1 MLSKF
6 SFEHTSERYIRVTLR
21 DAKRHKTCGKY
32 QNITEFLPSAQSP
45 YRNENLTRN
54 RYWTLP
60 AVRYFTWK
68 LEFVS
73 NNLWVNAEYTL
84 KLIKTISSA
93 QKTFSFLQMVTA
105 DLLPLYHLG
114 LCYCIW
120 SSIQKNKISSLVVN
134 VDKLIR
140 IFSDTAFSSVNIIR
154 LYFHICLHD
163 IEKMVK
169 HTLETV
175 QCLHHNIFKSIFNHF
190 FNVFYNRSVMKI

>member
-1 MLSKF
+1 
-6 SFEHTSERYIRVTLR
+6 
-21 DAKRHKTCGKY
+21 
-32 QNITEFLPSAQSP
+32 
-45 YRNENLTRN
+45 
-54 RYWTLP
+54 
-60 AVRYFTWK
+60 
-68 LEFVS
+68 
-73 NNLWVNAEYTL
+73 
-84 KLIKTISSA
+84 
-93 QKTFSFLQMVTA
+93 MVTA

-140 IFSDTAFSSVNIIR
+140 IFSDRAFSSVNIMR

-169 HTLETV
+169 HTLKTV

-190 FNVFYNRSVMKI
+190 FNVIVGVLQ